1 MTIDS
6 APEIDGAGLDA
17 LEAILRRDLGFLNYP
32 PPAWIPETRRAD
44 GRPVSDI
51 VIVGGGMCGLVAA
64 FALRRGGMPNF
75 RILDRSPEGFEGP
88 WETYARMETLRSPKQ
103 LLGPALGVAS
113 LSFQAWFRAQFG
125 TAAWEELFRI
135 PRPMWMDYLRW
146 YRAVLD
152 LPVENG
158 VDVRLIAPEADG
170 LIRLDTSA
178 GEVLAR
184 RVIMAN
190 GRDGLGGAVVPGF
203 VDGLPRHRWAHSSDE
218 IDFAALAGRRVV
230 VIGVGASAVD
240 NAATA
245 LEAGAAEVRH
255 LARRKAMPT
264 INKLMGIGS
273 FGLVAG
279 WPAMPPEWRWRF
291 MNYAEA
297 QQTPAPRNSTQR
309 VSRHPNAYFHF
320 GCDIAA
326 MRDTPEGVRITTRSG
341 RGFETDFV
349 ILGTG
354 FEIDL
359 AARPEFGD
367 AAREIALWEDRYT
380 AAARGGEP
388 RPRQVSLA
396 RRRLLA
402 DREDP
407 GRRPVPDPH
416 PRLQLRRGA
425 QPRQGL
431 RRHSGRQRRRAVAG
445 AGRRRGLLERRRREA
460 LGRRPG
466 LRQARAPRR
475 RMDRCRRR
483 SGGPCRAER
492 VTAMAR
498 KQVFYYHALSSPW
511 AYLGWPKFKALI
523 EKHDLDVVVRPTRIV
538 PDNGGDAAALAAA
551 AAAGLP
557 RGRARPLAQA
567 PEHAAGA
574 AAEALPD
581 QQRVLRP
588 HGDRRRPAR
597 AGTRWR

>member
-1 MTIDS
+1 MTDES

-75 RILDRSPEGFEGP
+75 RILDRSPVGFEGP

-113 LSFQAWFRAQFG
+113 LSFQSWFRAQFG
-125 TAAWEELFRI
+125 TADWEELFRI

-146 YRAVLD
+146 YRRVLD
-152 LPVENG
+152 LPIENG

-203 VDGLPRHRWAHSSDE
+203 VDGLPRHRWSHSSDA

-291 MNYAEA
+291 MTYAEA

-326 MRDTPEGVRITTRSG
+326 MRDTPDGVRISTRGG
-341 RGFETDFV
+341 RSFETDFV

-380 AAARGGEP
+380 PPPEEANPGLGKYPWLAGDFSLTETTPGAAPFLTRIHAFNFGAALSLGKVSGDIPAVSEGAQWLAQGVAAAFWNDDVEKHWAAVQAYAKP
-388 RPRQVSLA
+388 E
-396 RRRLLA
+396 LLGDEWTDA
-402 DREDP
+402 DA
-407 GRRPVPDPH
+407 VP
-416 PRLQLRRGA
+416 A
-425 QPRQGL
+425 T
-431 RRHSGRQRRRAVAG
+431 RA
-445 AGRRRGLLERRRREA
+445 
-460 LGRRPG
+460 
-466 LRQARAPRR
+466 
-475 RMDRCRRR
+475 
-483 SGGPCRAER
+483 
-492 VTAMAR
+492 
-498 KQVFYYHALSSPW
+498 ALS
-511 AYLGWPKFKALI
+511 
-523 EKHDLDVVVRPTRIV
+523 R
-538 PDNGGDAAALAAA
+538 
-551 AAAGLP
+551 
-557 RGRARPLAQA
+557 
-567 PEHAAGA
+567 
-574 AAEALPD
+574 
-581 QQRVLRP
+581 
-588 HGDRRRPAR
+588 
-597 AGTRWR
+597 